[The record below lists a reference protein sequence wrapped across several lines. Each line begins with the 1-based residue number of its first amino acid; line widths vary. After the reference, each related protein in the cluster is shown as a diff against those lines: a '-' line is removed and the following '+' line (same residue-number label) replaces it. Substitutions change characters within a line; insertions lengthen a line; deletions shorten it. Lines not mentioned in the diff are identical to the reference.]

1 MHLITVW
8 SFDLITCKIYKSVSY
23 VTIWLLPEEFF
34 FVMGYTSARNNEGL
48 FLSKSNS
55 EDEVCL
61 KRRKIEENE
70 SFYDS
75 ENDFSDWEDV
85 PLNNPEV
92 LDSFNITIGDPKVN
106 EEEKDNRNRLRLAI
120 ENKKR
125 RKTIHYLGM
134 ISYMMH
140 GFQRN
145 KWLNSKDLLKKLKK
159 MLPESLINTKF
170 KKYKRAIKKFKSA
183 PTDASLKDEVY
194 ANFMYIVK
202 YLIKWFRLNYK
213 CDSNGLRV
221 LGYLPRKSSAFDNMK
236 DYFPDSSEPIIDLKD
251 LISKAKK
258 FKHNRDTGAQIFTA
272 LLRSLGFQSRLVF
285 SLPLLSTNRPTKTQ
299 PKLDHDKLQRNK
311 DFDLLYPYFWTEV
324 VNPADESEIFVIENI
339 CFFEEAK
346 RFVCLKR
353 FARST
358 ISKENLSNYYTDIYF
373 PLQNQFNQMPMHYVV
388 AMDNDNLIMDVSPR
402 YMSDLS
408 YRWFK
413 KLDLRTDLGREAMLF
428 QSMLRYLNTGNAC
441 HITNNMELDTLRQTA
456 LLNYNIPSNF
466 SSMKRNPNL
475 VTRSTLRY
483 NEFIEP
489 NTNPICTVMIDK
501 KFLKEPVFFKNS
513 ILVGKSEQQW
523 KFLGRSIRDDQ
534 IDCPIKTTRALQRH
548 TLLNKRICNINILND
563 TPELNDTKLYTFS
576 QTCPYIKLSVTML
589 PSGFLQ
595 VPRNEYGNI
604 EIYKPFMVPD
614 KCVWLT
620 LSDIENILLDYKF
633 GKLTFPFTDKVD
645 YVSVVTGFNFASKIG
660 QAIPVKQ
667 GVLVLE
673 LQAVLAKKI
682 WLYGKIKRYEIKYR
696 ENKLR
701 ALSNWK
707 EVLKR
712 LRIKS
717 MVEETYGDME

>member
-1 MHLITVW
+1 MDDN
-8 SFDLITCKIYKSVSY
+8 S
-23 VTIWLLPEEFF
+23 EQ
-34 FVMGYTSARNNEGL
+34 NNEEL
-48 FLSKSNS
+48 FLSESNS
-55 EDEVCL
+55 EDDTCL
-61 KRRKIEENE
+61 KRRKIDENE

-75 ENDFSDWEDV
+75 DNDFSDWEDA
-85 PLNNPEV
+85 PLNSPEV
-92 LDSFNITIGDPKVN
+92 LDSFNITIGGSKIN
-106 EEEKDNRNRLRLAI
+106 EEENYNRKKLRAAI
-120 ENKKR
+120 ENKQR

-159 MLPESLINTKF
+159 MLPESLISTKF
-170 KKYKRAIKKFKSA
+170 KKYKRAIKKFKLA

-194 ANFMYIVK
+194 ANFIYIVK

-221 LGYLPRKSSAFDNMK
+221 LGYLPRKSSAFNNMN
-236 DYFPDSSEPIIDLKD
+236 DYFPNSSEPIKDLKD

-272 LLRSLGFQSRLVF
+272 LMRSLGFQSRLVF
-285 SLPLLSTNRPTKTQ
+285 SLPLLSTKKPTKTQ

-324 VNPADESEIFVIENI
+324 VNPADESEVFIIENI
-339 CFFEEAK
+339 SFFEEAQ
-346 RFVCLKR
+346 RFIRLKR
-353 FARST
+353 FAKST
-358 ISKENLSNYYTDIYF
+358 ILKENLSDYCTDVYF
-373 PLQNQFNQMPMHYVV
+373 PLQNQFNQISMHYVV

-402 YMSDLS
+402 YMSDIS

-413 KLDLRTDLGREAMLF
+413 KLDIRTDLGKEAMLF
-428 QSMLRYLNTGNAC
+428 QSMLRYLNIGNVYRF
-441 HITNNMELDTLRQTA
+441 TNNMELDTLRQIA

-466 SSMKRNPNL
+466 SSMKRSPNL
-475 VTRSTLRY
+475 VTKSTLRY
-483 NEFIEP
+483 NEIIEP
-489 NTNPICTVMIDK
+489 NTKPIGTVIIDK

-513 ILVGKSEQQW
+513 VLVGKSEQQW
-523 KFLGRSIRDDQ
+523 KFLGRSIREDQ
-534 IDCPIKTTRALQRH
+534 INFPIKSTTALLRR
-548 TLLNKRICNINILND
+548 TIFKKRICNINILND
-563 TPELNDTKLYTFS
+563 TPELNNTKLYTFS
-576 QTCPYIKLSVTML
+576 QTCPYIKLKVTVL
-589 PSGFLQ
+589 PSGFLR

-620 LSDIENILLDYKF
+620 LSNIENILFDYKI
-633 GKLTFPFTDKVD
+633 GKLSLPFTDMVD
-645 YVSVVTGFNFASKIG
+645 YVSVVTGFNFTSKNG
-660 QAIPVKQ
+660 QAIPVKR

-673 LQAVLAKKI
+673 LQEVLAKKI
-682 WLYGKIKRYEIKYR
+682 WLYGKIKWHENESR
-696 ENKLR
+696 ENKLC
-701 ALSNWK
+701 ALTNWK
-707 EVLKR
+707 EMLKR